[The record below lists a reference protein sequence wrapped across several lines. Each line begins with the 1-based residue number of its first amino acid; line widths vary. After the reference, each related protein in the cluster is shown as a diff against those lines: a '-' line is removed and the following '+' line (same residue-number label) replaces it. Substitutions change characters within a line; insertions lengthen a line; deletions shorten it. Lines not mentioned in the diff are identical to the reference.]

1 VYTEKIDC
9 FSFGVIIVQT
19 STRQFPK
26 PGNRRQRVEINHPG
40 LPQGTLEVRLAEIDR
55 RQNHISQIDP
65 NYPLLPVAL
74 DCLKDKDTER
84 PSAQQLCERVASL
97 KERPEYSDSVA
108 AAQQERQ
115 QLRQQPQ
122 QREIEEKER
131 QLGQLREQ
139 LQQLQ
144 QSSAR
149 ERHQLQQNLA
159 EENERQLEQLLAAHR
174 EEIERI
180 TKAKDNE
187 RERQLESS
195 EYERNE
201 LEKRIHEFEK
211 ELLMWRDRAKET
223 QHLKAAD
230 KVDKRD
236 NIKLRWREGGRA
248 SFASNRWTD
257 AVVDGNRVYIIDNN
271 SRLWM
276 YDING
281 KCWLLLSN
289 TPYRLSGFVIF
300 DGLPTTIGGDLTN
313 KLMSLTAEGKWTE
326 KFPPMPTERYL
337 VSAVCSRTDLIATGG
352 EGKGA
357 KTLTSVEVLN
367 IENLQWSTAVDLPE
381 PLQYHSA
388 TVCGDQLYMLGGIND
403 FRLLPTKS
411 VYTCSVSALLQSCT
425 QRSLVG
431 TFKRTLSLSDSRSGV
446 WSKLPDLPVRRSTC
460 VTFCG
465 QLLAVCGVDSGNKP
479 TTAVYMYNQATN
491 SWNIISHMA
500 TARWQPF
507 AAILPNNQLIV
518 VGGITER
525 LVSSDTVEF
534 GSLY

>member
-1 VYTEKIDC
+1 
-9 FSFGVIIVQT
+9 
-19 STRQFPK
+19 
-26 PGNRRQRVEINHPG
+26 
-40 LPQGTLEVRLAEIDR
+40 
-55 RQNHISQIDP
+55 
-65 NYPLLPVAL
+65 
-74 DCLKDKDTER
+74 
-84 PSAQQLCERVASL
+84 
-97 KERPEYSDSVA
+97 VA

-326 KFPPMPTERYL
+326 KFPPMPTERCF
-337 VSAVCSRTDLIATGG
+337 VSAVYTGTDLIATGG
-352 EGKGA
+352 EGRGA
-357 KTLTSVEVLN
+357 KSLTTIEVLN
-367 IENLQWSTAVDLPE
+367 IENRQWSTAVDLPE
-381 PLQYHSA
+381 PLKCHSV
-388 TVCGDQLYMLGGIND
+388 TVCGDQLYMLGGKHG
-403 FRLLPTKS
+403 LVPTKS
-411 VYTCSVSALLQSCT
+411 VYTCSVSALLQTCT

-431 TFKRTLSLSDSRSGV
+431 TLKRAPSLSNSSSGV
-446 WSKLPDLPVRRSTC
+446 WSKLPDLPVEQSTC

-465 QLLAVCGVDSGNKP
+465 QLLAVGGMDSDNKP

-491 SWNIISHMA
+491 SWNVISHMA
-500 TARWQPF
+500 TVRRRPF
-507 AAILPNNQLIV
+507 AAILPNNQLMI
-518 VGGITER
+518 VGGMAKIYNRWTI
-525 LVSSDTVEF
+525 SDSVEF
-534 GSLY
+534 GNLC